1 MEGQCSE
8 PRLSIAGELE
18 HGEVVALQND
28 LQLTR
33 TFSLVWLAERYRSA
47 LWQAFKLHEA
57 R

>member
-8 PRLSIAGELE
+8 PRLSIAGKLE

-47 LWQAFKLHEA
+47 LWQALKLHEA

>member
-8 PRLSIAGELE
+8 PRLSIAGKLE

-28 LQLTR
+28 LQLTL
-33 TFSLVWLAERYRSA
+33 SVVWLAERYRSA
-47 LWQAFKLHEA
+47 LWQALKLHEA